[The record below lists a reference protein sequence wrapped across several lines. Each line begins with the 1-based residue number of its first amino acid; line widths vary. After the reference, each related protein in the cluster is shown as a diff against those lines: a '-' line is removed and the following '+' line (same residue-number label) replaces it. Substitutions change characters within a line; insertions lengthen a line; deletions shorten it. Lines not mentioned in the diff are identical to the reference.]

1 MENKPGKKI
10 LILRLSAIGDI
21 LHATPVAREL
31 KKLQPD
37 CHITWLASPP
47 ADTLLTEN
55 PYIDEL
61 LVWDRRPLDK
71 AFSAFDLSAA
81 YRELKKARALLK
93 ARHFD
98 LVLDIQGL
106 FLTGILAKLS
116 GAKRRIGIHERH
128 EGNPFFMSEMA
139 PNIESSHKVHR
150 YLSAL
155 MPLGFK
161 LEDFT
166 PGLTLEPPADLSNF
180 AEKFWQ
186 AHDIDTSHPI
196 LMVTVRTTWPD
207 KNWEPENFGLA
218 LKDLPEKIQIVFCG
232 SPGDAEFITTAQ
244 SKMNRASI
252 SIAGETNLMELAA
265 LLKSADLLL
274 SCDTGPLHIA
284 DAVGC
289 KTLSL
294 WGPTQPDVYGPLT
307 EGHEFVISPHE
318 CRRCLK
324 TKCKYKTNACMKAI
338 TPEMVAEKLHK
349 LINAY
354 YTQAT
359 VDNFYN

>member
-1 MENKPGKKI
+1 MENKNGKKI
-10 LILRLSAIGDI
+10 LILRLSAIGDV

-31 KKLQPD
+31 KKIQPD

-47 ADTLLTEN
+47 ADILLQEN

-71 AFSAFDLSAA
+71 AFASFDLPAA
-81 YRELKKARALLK
+81 YRELKKARALLQ

-106 FLTGILAKLS
+106 FLTGILARLS
-116 GAKRRIGIHERH
+116 GARRRIGIHERH

-139 PNIESSHKVHR
+139 PNIESPHKVRR

-155 MPLGFK
+155 LPLGFH

-166 PGLTLEPPADLSNF
+166 PGLTLNLPAELDGF
-180 AEKFWQ
+180 AAGFWQ
-186 AHDIDTSHPI
+186 EHDIDPQRPI

-218 LKDLPEKIQIVFCG
+218 LRNLPEDVQIVFCG
-232 SPGDAEFITTAQ
+232 SSGEAGFITTAQ
-244 SKMNRASI
+244 KQMNRPSL
-252 SIAGETNLMELAA
+252 SIAGETSLMELAA

-289 KTLSL
+289 RTLSL

-307 EGHEFVISPHE
+307 AGHEFIISPHE

-338 TPEMVAEKLHK
+338 TPEMVAGRLKQTLR
-349 LINAY
+349 N
-354 YTQAT
+354 
-359 VDNFYN
+359 

>member
-1 MENKPGKKI
+1 MENKLPHKI
-10 LILRLSAIGDI
+10 LIVRLSAIGDV

-31 KKLQPD
+31 KKLRPD
-37 CHITWLASPP
+37 CHITWLVSPP
-47 ADTLLTEN
+47 ADKLLAEN
-55 PYIDEL
+55 PHIDEI

-71 AFSAFDLSAA
+71 AFASFNLPAA

-93 ARHFD
+93 ARQFD

-106 FLTGILAKLS
+106 FLTGILALLS

-139 PNIESSHKVHR
+139 PDIESSHKVHR

-155 MPLGFK
+155 MPLGF
-161 LEDFT
+161 DRSTFI
-166 PGLTLEPPADLSNF
+166 PGLTLNLPAKLDNF
-180 AEKFWQ
+180 AETFWQ
-186 AHDIDTSHPI
+186 QHGIDPSRPI
-196 LMVTVRTTWPD
+196 LIVTVRTTWPD
-207 KNWEPENFGLA
+207 KNWAPENFGLA
-218 LKDLPEKIQIVFCG
+218 LKDLPETVQIVFSG
-232 SPGDAEFITTAQ
+232 ATGDEVFIEEARRQ
-244 SKMNRASI
+244 MPRPSL
-252 SIAGETNLMELAA
+252 SIAGQTSLLELAA

-274 SCDTGPLHIA
+274 ACDTGPLHIA

-307 EGHEFVISPHE
+307 KGHEFIITPHT

-324 TKCKYKTNACMKAI
+324 TKCQHQTNACMQAI
-338 TPEMVAEKLHK
+338 TPEMAAERLTA
-349 LINAY
+349 IFSAANA
-354 YTQAT
+354 
-359 VDNFYN
+359 

>member
-1 MENKPGKKI
+1 MENKHGKKI
-10 LILRLSAIGDI
+10 LILRLSAIGDV

-31 KKLQPD
+31 KRLQPD
-37 CHITWLASPP
+37 AHITWLVSPP
-47 ADTLLTEN
+47 ADKLLAEN

-71 AFSAFDLSAA
+71 AFAGFDLPAA
-81 YRELKKARALLK
+81 YRELKKARTLLK

-106 FLTGILAKLS
+106 FLTGILAILS

-139 PNIESSHKVHR
+139 PNIESPHKVRR

-155 MPLGFK
+155 MPLGFQQ
-161 LEDFT
+161 EDFT
-166 PGLTLEPPADLSNF
+166 PGLTLQLPADMEGF
-180 AEKFWQ
+180 AAKFWQ
-186 AHDIDTSHPI
+186 EHAIDTARPI

-218 LKDLPEKIQIVFCG
+218 LRDLPEDVQIVFCG
-232 SPGDAEFITTAQ
+232 SPGEAEFIAAAQ
-244 SKMNRASI
+244 KQMNRPNL
-252 SIAGETNLMELAA
+252 SIAGETNLIELAA

-289 KTLSL
+289 RTLSL

-307 EGHEFVISPHE
+307 AGHEFIISPHE

-338 TPEMVAEKLHK
+338 TPEMAAERLKEL
-349 LINAY
+349 
-354 YTQAT
+354 
-359 VDNFYN
+359 F

>member
-1 MENKPGKKI
+1 MENKHGKKI
-10 LILRLSAIGDI
+10 LILRLSAIGDV

-31 KKLQPD
+31 KRLQPD
-37 CHITWLASPP
+37 AHITWLVSPP
-47 ADTLLTEN
+47 ADKLLAEN

-71 AFSAFDLSAA
+71 AFAGFDLPTA
-81 YRELKKARALLK
+81 YRELKKARTLLK

-106 FLTGILAKLS
+106 FLTGILAILS

-139 PNIESSHKVHR
+139 PNIESPHKVRR

-155 MPLGFK
+155 MPLGFQQ
-161 LEDFT
+161 EDFT
-166 PGLTLEPPADLSNF
+166 PGLTLQLPADMEGF
-180 AEKFWQ
+180 AGKFWQ
-186 AHDIDTSHPI
+186 EHAIDTAHPI

-218 LKDLPEKIQIVFCG
+218 LRDLPEDVQIVFCG
-232 SPGDAEFITTAQ
+232 SPGEAEFIAAAQ
-244 SKMNRASI
+244 KQMNRPSL
-252 SIAGETNLMELAA
+252 SIAGETNLIELAA

-289 KTLSL
+289 RTLSL

-307 EGHEFVISPHE
+307 AGHEFIISPHE

-338 TPEMVAEKLHK
+338 TPEMVADRLK
-349 LINAY
+349 
-354 YTQAT
+354 QALK
-359 VDNFYN
+359 NCSL

>member
-1 MENKPGKKI
+1 MENKLPLKI
-10 LILRLSAIGDI
+10 LVLRLSAIGDV

-37 CHITWLASPP
+37 CQLTWLVSPP
-47 ADTLLTEN
+47 ADKLLAKN
-55 PYIDEL
+55 PYIDEV

-71 AFSAFDLSAA
+71 AFAQCNLTAA
-81 YRELKKARALLK
+81 WRELKKARALLK

-106 FLTGILAKLS
+106 FLTGLLARLS

-128 EGNPFFMSEMA
+128 EGNPLFMSEMA
-139 PNIESSHKVHR
+139 PNIASSHKVPR

-155 MPLGFK
+155 IPLGFD
-161 LEDFT
+161 LSAFT
-166 PGLTLEPPADLSNF
+166 PGLTLKLPTSLDTF
-180 AEKFWQ
+180 AENFWP
-186 AHDIDTSHPI
+186 AHGIDPQQPL
-196 LMVTVRTTWPD
+196 LMVTIRTTWPD
-207 KNWEPENFGLA
+207 KNWEPENFGQA
-218 LKDLPEKIQIVFCG
+218 LNALPERVQIVFCG
-232 SPGDAEFITTAQ
+232 APSDAIFIQKAQ
-244 SKMNRASI
+244 AQMHRSSL
-252 SIAGETNLMELAA
+252 SIAGQTSLLELAA

-284 DAVGC
+284 DAIGC

-307 EGHEFVISPHE
+307 AGHEFIISPHT

-324 TKCKYKTNACMKAI
+324 TKCQHKTNACMKAI
-338 TPEMVAEKLHK
+338 TPEMVATRLKDIFAK
-349 LINAY
+349 G
-354 YTQAT
+354 
-359 VDNFYN
+359 

>member
-1 MENKPGKKI
+1 MENKTGNKI
-10 LILRLSAIGDI
+10 LILRLSAIGDV

-37 CHITWLASPP
+37 AHITWMVSPP
-47 ADTLLTEN
+47 ADKLLREN
-55 PYIDEL
+55 PDIDEI

-71 AFSAFDLSAA
+71 AFASLSLATA

-106 FLTGILAKLS
+106 FLTGILARLS
-116 GAKRRIGIHERH
+116 GARRRIGIHERH

-155 MPLGFK
+155 MPLGFDLMK
-161 LEDFT
+161 FI
-166 PGLTLEPPADLSNF
+166 PGLTLNLPQGLHTF

-186 AHDIDTSHPI
+186 QHHVDTNRPI
-196 LMVTVRTTWPD
+196 LMVSVRTTWPD
-207 KNWEPENFGLA
+207 KNWEPKNFGQA
-218 LKDLPEKIQIVFCG
+218 LNELDEQIQIIFCG
-232 SPGDAEFITTAQ
+232 SDGDEVFIQQAQ
-244 SKMNRASI
+244 AQMNRSSL
-252 SIAGETNLMELAA
+252 SIAGQTNLIELAA
-265 LLKSADLLL
+265 LLKSANLLL

-307 EGHEFVISPHE
+307 KGHTFIISPYA

-324 TKCKYKTNACMKAI
+324 TRCQRQTNACMKAI
-338 TPEMVAEKLHK
+338 TPAMVTAKLNTIFK
-349 LINAY
+349 KERTRETI
-354 YTQAT
+354 
-359 VDNFYN
+359 

>member
-1 MENKPGKKI
+1 MENKNGKKI
-10 LILRLSAIGDI
+10 LILRLSAIGDV

-31 KKLQPD
+31 KKMQPD
-37 CHITWLASPP
+37 CHITWLVSPP
-47 ADTLLTEN
+47 ADTLLQEN

-71 AFSAFDLSAA
+71 AFASFNLPAA

-106 FLTGILAKLS
+106 FLTGILARLS
-116 GAKRRIGIHERH
+116 GARRRIGIHERH

-139 PNIESSHKVHR
+139 PNIDSPHKVRR

-155 MPLGFK
+155 LPLGFH

-166 PGLTLEPPADLSNF
+166 PGLTLKLPAELTGF
-180 AEKFWQ
+180 AASFWQ
-186 AHDIDTSHPI
+186 EHDIDTKRPL

-218 LKDLPEKIQIVFCG
+218 LRDLPENVQIVFCG
-232 SPGDAEFITTAQ
+232 SPGEAEFIAAAQ
-244 SKMNRASI
+244 SKMNRPSL
-252 SIAGETNLMELAA
+252 SIAGETSLMELAA
-265 LLKSADLLL
+265 LLQSADLLL

-284 DAVGC
+284 DAIGC
-289 KTLSL
+289 KTISL

-307 EGHEFVISPHE
+307 SGHEFIISPHE

-338 TPEMVAEKLHK
+338 TPEMVAERLKE
-349 LINAY
+349 LI
-354 YTQAT
+354 
-359 VDNFYN
+359 

>member
-1 MENKPGKKI
+1 MENNKTKKI
-10 LILRLSAIGDI
+10 LILRLSAIGDV

-31 KKLQPD
+31 KKMQPD
-37 CHITWLASPP
+37 AHITWMVSPP
-47 ADTLLTEN
+47 ADRLLAEN

-61 LVWDRRPLDK
+61 LVWDRRPLDE
-71 AFSAFDLSAA
+71 AFAHKNLIAA
-81 YRELKKARALLK
+81 YLELKKAHALLK

-106 FLTGILAKLS
+106 FLTGLLAKLS

-139 PNIESSHKVHR
+139 PNIESPHKVLR

-155 MPLGFK
+155 MPLGFEQK
-161 LEDFT
+161 DFT
-166 PGLTLEPPADLSNF
+166 PGLTLNLPESLKGF

-186 AHDIDTSHPI
+186 EHGMDPQRPI
-196 LMVTVRTTWPD
+196 LMVTIRTTWPD

-218 LKDLPEKIQIVFCG
+218 LKDLPENVQIVFCG
-232 SPGDAEFITTAQ
+232 ASSDETYIQEAQ
-244 SKMNRASI
+244 SHMNRASL
-252 SIAGETNLMELAA
+252 SIAGQTSLLELAA
-265 LLKSADLLL
+265 LLQSATLLL

-284 DAVGC
+284 DAIGC
-289 KTLSL
+289 KTISL

-307 EGHEFVISPHE
+307 QGHEFILTPHA
-318 CRRCLK
+318 CKRCLK

-338 TPEMVAEKLHK
+338 TPEMVTTKLK
-349 LINAY
+349 NIFTSN
-354 YTQAT
+354 
-359 VDNFYN
+359 

>member
-1 MENKPGKKI
+1 MKNKLPPKI
-10 LILRLSAIGDI
+10 LILRLSAIGDV

-37 CHITWLASPP
+37 CHITWLVSPP
-47 ADTLLTEN
+47 ADKLLTEN
-55 PYIDEL
+55 PHIDEV

-71 AFSAFDLSAA
+71 AFAGFNLPAA

-106 FLTGILAKLS
+106 FLTGILALLS

-128 EGNPFFMSEMA
+128 EGNPLFMSEMA
-139 PNIESSHKVHR
+139 PNIASPHKVHR

-155 MPLGFK
+155 MPLGFD
-161 LEDFT
+161 LSTFT
-166 PGLTLEPPADLSNF
+166 PGLTLQLPAGLDSF
-180 AEKFWQ
+180 AEAFWQ
-186 AHDIDTSHPI
+186 TRGIDRQQPL

-207 KNWEPENFGLA
+207 KNWEPANFGQA
-218 LKDLPEKIQIVFCG
+218 LNTLPANVQIVFCG
-232 SPGDAEFITTAQ
+232 SPGDEVFIKEAQ
-244 SKMNRASI
+244 AKMNRPSL
-252 SIAGETNLMELAA
+252 SIAGQTSLLELAA
-265 LLKSADLLL
+265 LLKTADLLL

-284 DAVGC
+284 DAIGC

-307 EGHEFVISPHE
+307 KGHEFIISPHD
-318 CRRCLK
+318 CLRCLK
-324 TKCKYKTNACMKAI
+324 TKCQHKTNACMKAI
-338 TPEMVAEKLHK
+338 TPEMVAAKLK
-349 LINAY
+349 NIFAKG
-354 YTQAT
+354 
-359 VDNFYN
+359 